1 MTTEIILII
10 LVIPCIFGIRSLIRV
25 FQGKEKCEC
34 PGDCSR
40 CRIKCQSNKNYYGIQ
55 GGNLKQGKE

>member
-1 MTTEIILII
+1 MTTAIILII
-10 LVIPCIFGIRSLIRV
+10 LAVPCAFGVRSLIRV

-34 PGDCSR
+34 SGDCSK

-55 GGNLKQGKE
+55 NQ